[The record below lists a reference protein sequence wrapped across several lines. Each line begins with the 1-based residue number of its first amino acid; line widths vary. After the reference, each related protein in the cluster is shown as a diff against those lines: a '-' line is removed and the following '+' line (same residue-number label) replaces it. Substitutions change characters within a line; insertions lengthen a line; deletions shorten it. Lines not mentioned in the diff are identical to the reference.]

1 MIRLVVGVSLLALAS
16 NAEAYVGPGMG
27 LGVLGALFGF
37 SAAMLLAVVGLVWYP
52 IKRML
57 RARRNGSVTTAAGNA
72 AQTSSATQAAAGE
85 QK

>member
-1 MIRLVVGVSLLALAS
+1 MMRLVVGASLLVLAS

-37 SAAMLLAVVGLVWYP
+37 AAAVLLAVVGLVWYP
-52 IKRML
+52 VKRIL
-57 RARRNGSVTTAAGNA
+57 RARRNGENAG
-72 AQTSSATQAAAGE
+72 QTSSATQAAAGE